1 MGESKE
7 SSGSRTK
14 QRVVAALAPDD
25 RALLEAMRTAQ
36 YAVTL
41 ASSDRLDVVVHVER
55 ARLVV
60 ADERV
65 PGVLEAVA
73 RLRRREPVPVVLLAE
88 GAVPG
93 ARALESGADVILPRP
108 VTPEALVEV
117 LESMVSTAFPTM
129 PPPPPSLLPPKRR
142 STTTQPSLR
151 APPMQPAR
159 SITPVALR
167 PSSLLPSGSRHS
179 TTNIPS
185 ATVSKSTDPPVITS
199 SEAPPGASAM
209 SWLDEAK
216 WLAEGSLHP
225 PDLRAKVEQGL
236 RDALRE
242 VDGDPSA
249 LELTAGL
256 DDGLDD
262 VIPPELLEPLEGL
275 VDDDAQR
282 PSLGSGAHL
291 SVAPRAERRAPREG
305 AEPAQVVPLPLDGD
319 VRIAGHLERR
329 GLGPLLAAAWR
340 VRASGEIVLRDGARE
355 WQLSVAHGHLL
366 SLRSSQA
373 DEQVGPLLA
382 RLGFVPM
389 EAARFAAV
397 PLDAGPRGAAMLA
410 AQGYVAA
417 DALLPTLA
425 RAAQEVAFDLLC
437 IERFDWEIRP
447 RASTGSIPFTT
458 RPLDA
463 LLVAAARARIEPA
476 EAFQILGGDGTELTL
491 RADAAALAALPLTA
505 SERAAATAANRTNLA
520 VLVRGHGDA
529 ALPALAALLWLGLLR
544 SDGAAQALAE
554 GQVPPGPERTRL
566 RALQEAAA
574 RRDMLVLLGVSA
586 WATQRAALGA
596 LEARRAEA
604 DTLRS
609 RFALSGALAP
619 VYGALDE
626 AGRLLADHA
635 SWERYVAALRVVD
648 RS

>member
-199 SEAPPGASAM
+199 SEAPPGA
-209 SWLDEAK
+209 
-216 WLAEGSLHP
+216 
-225 PDLRAKVEQGL
+225 
-236 RDALRE
+236 
-242 VDGDPSA
+242 DP
-249 LELTAGL
+249 
-256 DDGLDD
+256 
-262 VIPPELLEPLEGL
+262 V
-275 VDDDAQR
+275 VVRR
-282 PSLGSGAHL
+282 PS
-291 SVAPRAERRAPREG
+291 
-305 AEPAQVVPLPLDGD
+305 
-319 VRIAGHLERR
+319 R
-329 GLGPLLAAAWR
+329 GNL
-340 VRASGEIVLRDGARE
+340 
-355 WQLSVAHGHLL
+355 HGRH
-366 SLRSSQA
+366 
-373 DEQVGPLLA
+373 
-382 RLGFVPM
+382 
-389 EAARFAAV
+389 
-397 PLDAGPRGAAMLA
+397 
-410 AQGYVAA
+410 
-417 DALLPTLA
+417 
-425 RAAQEVAFDLLC
+425 
-437 IERFDWEIRP
+437 
-447 RASTGSIPFTT
+447 
-458 RPLDA
+458 
-463 LLVAAARARIEPA
+463 
-476 EAFQILGGDGTELTL
+476 
-491 RADAAALAALPLTA
+491 
-505 SERAAATAANRTNLA
+505 
-520 VLVRGHGDA
+520 H
-529 ALPALAALLWLGLLR
+529 
-544 SDGAAQALAE
+544 
-554 GQVPPGPERTRL
+554 
-566 RALQEAAA
+566 
-574 RRDMLVLLGVSA
+574 
-586 WATQRAALGA
+586 
-596 LEARRAEA
+596 
-604 DTLRS
+604 
-609 RFALSGALAP
+609 
-619 VYGALDE
+619 
-626 AGRLLADHA
+626 
-635 SWERYVAALRVVD
+635 
-648 RS
+648 